1 MTTQQ
6 LIRTA
11 RKHAGLTQRGLAELI
26 GVPQP
31 RIAQWETT
39 TVPRADT
46 LLKILEATK
55 YDKPL
60 F

>member
-1 MTTQQ
+1 MTVHD

-11 RKHAGLTQRGLAELI
+11 RLTAGLTQQQLADRI

-31 RIAQWETT
+31 WIAKWEKRV
-39 TVPRADT
+39 VPRADT

-55 YDKPL
+55 YFVPK
-60 F
+60 